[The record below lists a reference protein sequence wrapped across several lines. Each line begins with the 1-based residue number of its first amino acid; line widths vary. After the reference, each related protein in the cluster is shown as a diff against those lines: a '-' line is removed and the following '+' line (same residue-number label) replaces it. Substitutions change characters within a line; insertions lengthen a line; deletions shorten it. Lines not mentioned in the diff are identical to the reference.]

1 MKKKKFKSL
10 LKGNKEFKQ
19 FNIVEKKNNK
29 DSIFKV
35 IFNLNVEIKW
45 EMTQQSEKD

>member
-10 LKGNKEFKQ
+10 LKGNKELKQ
-19 FNIVEKKNNK
+19 FNIVEKNNK

-45 EMTQQSEKD
+45 KMTQSEKD